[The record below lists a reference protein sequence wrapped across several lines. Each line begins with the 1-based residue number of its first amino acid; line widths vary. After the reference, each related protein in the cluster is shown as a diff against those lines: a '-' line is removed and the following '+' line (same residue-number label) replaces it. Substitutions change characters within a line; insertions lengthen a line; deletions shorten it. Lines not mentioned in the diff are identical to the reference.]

1 MWSDK
6 SVWANNDALVTI
18 SSLFCA
24 PVKMRKNRSPQTYR
38 GIVPNL
44 DALWMKLVN
53 IHLLAD
59 PYVLANLRAPEPVHH
74 WSETVATRSEEGYF
88 VQDSTEQLVHGVIS
102 GIYSTNNGVRW
113 R

>member
-1 MWSDK
+1 MWPDK
-6 SVWANNDALVTI
+6 SVWANNHALVTI
-18 SSLFCA
+18 ASSFCP
-24 PVKMRKNRSPQTYR
+24 PVKVGKNRSPQTYR
-38 GIVPNL
+38 GIIPNRDTL
-44 DALWMKLVN
+44 RMKLVN

-88 VQDSTEQLVHGVIS
+88 VKDSTQQLIHGVIS
-102 GIYSTNNGVRW
+102 EICSTNNGLRW